1 MSLFASF
8 ANDDDASGSLW
19 GNDAGAGGLFSNPLQ
34 DLLDSGNFTLNDVL
48 TQQTLIQEVRNLN
61 ESLVKYLKENVTS
74 LVEIVVNE
82 DSTNA
87 VLDENTNSQEI
98 NVDPAVLAASA
109 SEIFA
114 CDVAEINDELAT
126 EQNLNILF
134 SVLTGDAPSAR
145 AAGNFYKC
153 MLLCHIF

>member
-8 ANDDDASGSLW
+8 ANDDEASGSLW

-87 VLDENTNSQEI
+87 VLDENTNSQET

-109 SEIFA
+109 SEISA
-114 CDVAEINDELAT
+114 CDVSEINRRAGDGAEP
-126 EQNLNILF
+126 EHSIL
-134 SVLTGDAPSAR
+134 SPNRRRPQRTGR
-145 AAGNFYKC
+145 WK
-153 MLLCHIF
+153 LLQMHA